1 MSNDAAVRETR
12 RRVLVATVELID
24 RIGYRSVTIDAV
36 ARASGVSKSTIYR
49 HWSSRQALVLE
60 AFTSDTDESTAV
72 ADTGDAIADLRTYLL
87 RLAFRLN
94 FRGAGPIMTGL
105 ISDALNDQEFAKSFR
120 VKVIEARREAFLR
133 ILLRGQHRG
142 QIRTDVE
149 LKSVVDALYGSIHHR
164 LLMTGEP
171 IDARFASALTDF
183 AQQGLATWPGGTD
196 QHRVG
201 A

>member
-1 MSNDAAVRETR
+1 MSSYGSVAETR
-12 RRVLVATVELID
+12 RRVIAATVELID

-49 HWSSRQALVLE
+49 HWPSRQALVLE
-60 AFTSDTDESTAV
+60 AFSSATDESTEV

-87 RLAFRLN
+87 KLAFRLN
-94 FRGAGPIMTGL
+94 LRGAGPIMTGL

-120 VKVIEARREAFLR
+120 VKVIEARRHAFLQ

-142 QIRTDVE
+142 QIRADVD
-149 LKSVVDALYGSIHHR
+149 LRSVVDAIYGSIHHR
-164 LLMTGEP
+164 LLMTGDP
-171 IDARFASALTDF
+171 IDEPFASALTDF
-183 AQQGLATWPGGTD
+183 AQQGLTAWPK
-196 QHRVG
+196 G